1 MGYYRRYLR
10 ALKSACKKD
19 LRIVEIGRVNRLPVY
34 KIVLNPSGE
43 RTVAFSAGMHGDEIA
58 GPWAV
63 IEFLKRYDPRDYP
76 GIRIVLFPVAS
87 PTAFDRKRRYNY
99 LDRELN
105 LSFLKKRP
113 PEEDRILAR
122 AAKDEKVFFFHA
134 LHEDTR
140 SGSFYLF
147 NFEKKK
153 ERIYRSLVKL
163 AARHFPVNR
172 SRRILRDP
180 AVNGIVIN
188 REDGSFEHWMY
199 CRGTPYS
206 MCTETP
212 GRRPLGRRIALSVA
226 LMNKVLDFSSP

>member
-1 MGYYRRYLR
+1 M
-10 ALKSACKKD
+10 
-19 LRIVEIGRVNRLPVY
+19 
-34 KIVLNPSGE
+34 
-43 RTVAFSAGMHGDEIA
+43 
-58 GPWAV
+58 
-63 IEFLKRYDPRDYP
+63 
-76 GIRIVLFPVAS
+76 
-87 PTAFDRKRRYNY
+87 
-99 LDRELN
+99 RE
-105 LSFLKKRP
+105 
-113 PEEDRILAR
+113 
-122 AAKDEKVFFFHA
+122 EKPFFFHA

-140 SGSFYLF
+140 SGSFYMF

-163 AARHFPVNR
+163 AAGHFPVNR

-180 AVNGIVIN
+180 AIKGIIIN

-212 GRRPLGRRIALSVA
+212 GQRPLRRRIALSVA